1 MLSLKW
7 LLNFGEMSSLK
18 IASLSLMCFFDGRL
32 TGYASIAYLE
42 TNIQNCVKYV

>member
-18 IASLSLMCFFDGRL
+18 IVSLSLMYFFDGHL
-32 TGYASIAYLE
+32 TGYAGIAYLE